1 MKDGRDLFGC
11 PRRLFGGCGLLSRG
25 DNENLRVKE
34 AGYG

>member
-1 MKDGRDLFGC
+1 MKDGRD
-11 PRRLFGGCGLLSRG
+11 LFGGCGLLSRG